1 METSRSLSSNR
12 NNLIGSLIFLAL
24 LGLAACGSIQ
34 DTPPPGGNV
43 PGTSVSI
50 TGATCPM
57 IEINLDDQ
65 VTWTNDDTVEHPI
78 RVEYPDTGEVLIDL
92 GTLQP
97 GESAS
102 LTFNQAGEYPYICS
116 TGESMTGSITVLP

>member
-1 METSRSLSSNR
+1 METLRSLSSNR
-12 NNLIGSLIFLAL
+12 NILIGSPIFLAL

-43 PGTSVSI
+43 PGISVLI
-50 TGATCPM
+50 TNDTCPL
-57 IEINLDDQ
+57 IEINLNDQ
-65 VTWTNDDTVEHPI
+65 VTWTNGNSVDHPI
-78 RVEYPDTGEVLIDL
+78 RVEYPDTGEVLADL